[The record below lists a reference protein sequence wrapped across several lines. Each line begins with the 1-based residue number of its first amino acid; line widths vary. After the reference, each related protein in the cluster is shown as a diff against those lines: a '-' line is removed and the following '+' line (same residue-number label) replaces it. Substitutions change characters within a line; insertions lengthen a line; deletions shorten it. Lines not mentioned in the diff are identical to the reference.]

1 MANILVT
8 GGAGFIG
15 TNFTYYWVK
24 QHPAD
29 TIVVLD
35 ALTYAGNINNLTPLI
50 TSNKITFVHGNICD
64 TTLVEQLLEKYNI
77 TTIVNFAA
85 ESHVDRSIQDP
96 DVFIQSNIIGTHSLL
111 KAAQNMWQEKR
122 NVTDHQFHQV
132 STDEVY
138 GSLDEGEPSFE
149 ETAPYRPSS
158 PYSASKASADHLVKA
173 YNKTFG
179 LKTTISICSNNFG
192 PYQHQEKFIPL
203 CIKNLLQGKK
213 IPIYGD
219 GKNIREWIYVE
230 DHCRGIESILL
241 KGLSGETYNIGSD
254 THKSNLET
262 VTCIYMAL
270 LELHP
275 QPHTQNFIELDTIN
289 FKNDDHI
296 YYTKDRPGHDYKYSL
311 DSRKIREQLNFSK
324 TSSFNP
330 RLHETIRWFIEKL
343 KQGS

>member
-15 TNFTYYWVK
+15 TNFTYYWAK
-24 QHPAD
+24 QHPKD

-35 ALTYAGNINNLTPLI
+35 ALTYAGNIDNLAPLI
-50 TSNKITFVHGNICD
+50 TSNKITFVHGNICN

-111 KAAQNMWQEKR
+111 KAAQNIWQEKR

-149 ETAPYRPSS
+149 ETAPYSPSS

-192 PYQHQEKFIPL
+192 PYQHQEKLFL
-203 CIKNLLQGKK
+203 
-213 IPIYGD
+213 
-219 GKNIREWIYVE
+219 YV
-230 DHCRGIESILL
+230 
-241 KGLSGETYNIGSD
+241 
-254 THKSNLET
+254 
-262 VTCIYMAL
+262 
-270 LELHP
+270 
-275 QPHTQNFIELDTIN
+275 
-289 FKNDDHI
+289 
-296 YYTKDRPGHDYKYSL
+296 
-311 DSRKIREQLNFSK
+311 
-324 TSSFNP
+324 
-330 RLHETIRWFIEKL
+330 
-343 KQGS
+343 